1 MLKSTFIV
9 ANVVLSFLDV
19 FVALEISRDRIG
31 NSYVRMYPTTNV
43 APTAIKCS
51 YKRRIGVARIF
62 VAGGEGVHSRT

>member
-31 NSYVRMYPTTNV
+31 NSYVRIHVPY
-43 APTAIKCS
+43 
-51 YKRRIGVARIF
+51 YKRGSH
-62 VAGGEGVHSRT
+62 GN